1 MNELERIEQQIL
13 ELRAKLSHLEQRR
26 QSLLAQSTSLVASA
40 PKEYSPAQKI
50 ALFKS
55 YFKGNENCYAHRW
68 QNNKGR
74 SGYAVACHNEWQQGL
89 CNKPKIKC
97 LECPNQAFK
106 SLDEE
111 AIYNHL

>member
-55 YFKGNENCYAHRW
+55 YFKGNENC
-68 QNNKGR
+68 
-74 SGYAVACHNEWQQGL
+74 
-89 CNKPKIKC
+89 
-97 LECPNQAFK
+97 
-106 SLDEE
+106 
-111 AIYNHL
+111 